1 MTATED
7 NMSRHHGTVLAIE
20 RKLGGSWEYRFKL
33 SWVQLSEERKGSGRA
48 QSFIGEKMG
57 EALDIHHIPHQ
68 TSRHTTPPAAMGKGK
83 KASIVPVTSGA
94 RRYVAS
100 RVKTKDIDALVDQL
114 DTLNLSQHTSDVSD
128 YDSDYEPKP
137 KPKPRQ
143 PFHFFALP
151 SELRIR
157 ILELLLTQPK
167 TIDLDPTNSR
177 TLLPALRLFFV
188 SRRMHDEAS
197 HIFYATNTFRVFALS
212 GRFFHTKKQL
222 LTRLPQHYIAQ
233 MRSLELR
240 LGPGF
245 NKPPKDWVVDGRLQ
259 LHAATN
265 VRTLKVFVELDP
277 ASHPSFEAF
286 RKETCAEAEQFFTVF
301 CAGLLGCLFGELCAL
316 RKVEFDAYP
325 GISRSSPLM
334 SVLVELTK
342 IGGKEVT
349 WGPERGWDK
358 IVDTDLGGMLQ
369 KLGIGM

>member
-1 MTATED
+1 
-7 NMSRHHGTVLAIE
+7 
-20 RKLGGSWEYRFKL
+20 
-33 SWVQLSEERKGSGRA
+33 
-48 QSFIGEKMG
+48 
-57 EALDIHHIPHQ
+57 
-68 TSRHTTPPAAMGKGK
+68 MGKGR
-83 KASIVPVTSGA
+83 KASTVPVTSGA
-94 RRYVAS
+94 RRYGAS
-100 RVKTKDIDALVDQL
+100 RIRTNDIDALVDQL
-114 DTLNLSQHTSDVSD
+114 DTLNLSQHTDDASD
-128 YDSDYEPKP
+128 YDSDYEPRP

-143 PFHFFALP
+143 PFRFFALP

-157 ILELLLTQPK
+157 VLELLLTQTK
-167 TIDLDPTNSR
+167 TVDLDPANSR

-197 HIFYATNTFRVFALS
+197 HVFYATNTFRVFAIS

-222 LTRLPQHYIAQ
+222 LTRLPQHYIAR

-245 NKPPKDWVVDGRLQ
+245 NKPPKGWVVDGRLQ

-301 CAGLLGCLFGELCAL
+301 SAGLLGCLFGELSQL

-334 SVLVELTK
+334 RALVEQTRV
-342 IGGKEVT
+342 GGKEVA